1 MVLRSAKPG
10 LMNED
15 AAATLA
21 LDALAFV
28 AASEGALDRLV
39 AESGIDP
46 ASLRERA
53 GEPGVLVAV
62 LDFLLANEA
71 LLVEFCDGGSG
82 DVRAVHIARH
92 VLGGA

>member
-1 MVLRSAKPG
+1 MT
-10 LMNED
+10 ED

-39 AESGIDP
+39 AESGID
-46 ASLRERA
+46 AADLRARA
-53 GEPGVLVAV
+53 AEPEVLVAV
-62 LDFLLANEA
+62 LDFLLTSEA

-92 VLGGA
+92 VLAQVRGGA